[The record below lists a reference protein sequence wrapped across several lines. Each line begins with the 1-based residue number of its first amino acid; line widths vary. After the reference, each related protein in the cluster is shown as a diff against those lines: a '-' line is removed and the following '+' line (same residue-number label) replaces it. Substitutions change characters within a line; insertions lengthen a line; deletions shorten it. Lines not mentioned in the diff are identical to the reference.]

1 MAGLANMDFETKE
14 SSVGVREG
22 ADLGEEERRQALT
35 FVPEVLAAPLHAPFK
50 LCVLKEEEED
60 GEAFDLGESNLS

>member
-1 MAGLANMDFETKE
+1 MQYEH
-14 SSVGVREG
+14 VQW

-60 GEAFDLGESNLS
+60 GEAFDLGESNLSWFEHDLL